1 MAAVESL
8 GTGGQELCLLC
19 IVPLLVLGWLGV
31 SGGAAWLSVGC
42 RLRHTAGRG
51 WSLQGGGAA
60 AGTVMTRSLQRAS
73 KELIVD

>member
-8 GTGGQELCLLC
+8 GTGDQELCLLC
-19 IVPLLVLGWLGV
+19 IVPLLVLVLVLGWLGV

-51 WSLQGGGAA
+51 WSLQGGRG
-60 AGTVMTRSLQRAS
+60 LQLAR
-73 KELIVD
+73 

>member
-1 MAAVESL
+1 MSAVESL
-8 GTGGQELCLLC
+8 GTGDQELCLLR

-51 WSLQGGGAA
+51 WSLQGGRG
-60 AGTVMTRSLQRAS
+60 LQLAR
-73 KELIVD
+73 